1 MELVSKKEE
10 DDHCSFTVDEI
21 ALLNPIATR
30 IAGIF
35 GYLSPT
41 HQVDVLDLVLR
52 AVFVEHRIDDLFN
65 PVEFLLRQGIEQQEQ
80 IADDGRGIEQAA

>member
-1 MELVSKKEE
+1 MKLVSKGEP
-10 DDHCSFTVDEI
+10 DCNFTEVEI
-21 ALLNPIATR
+21 SLLNPTATR
-30 IAGIF
+30 IAGMF

-52 AVFVEHRIDDLFN
+52 AVFIEHRIDDFFN
-65 PVEFLLRQGIEQQEQ
+65 PVEFLLRQGIQEQEQ